1 MLRRLTLAVSF
12 FAALS
17 VPAMLC
23 AADLQKGLDAF
34 AAADYATSLAE
45 CEPLAEEGN
54 VEAMFCVGRLYA
66 NGFGVAMDDA
76 LALKWYG
83 LAAEGGHAEAQY
95 NLGVMH
101 ANGWGVAM
109 DDVTAAGFY
118 LQAAELG
125 FVPAQVALAQC
136 YDSGLGVEKDLL
148 SAYQWFEIAARA
160 DDYSARA
167 ESDRVRGRLSAD
179 ELAAADAKVARWLEE
194 SGSGMANADVVD

>member
-1 MLRRLTLAVSF
+1 MRRLTLAVLFCVLLS
-12 FAALS
+12 APLVAL
-17 VPAMLC
+17 

-34 AAADYATSLAE
+34 AVGDYEPSLAE

-66 NGFGVAMDDA
+66 NGFGVPMDDA

-109 DDVTAAGFY
+109 DDTAAAAFY
-118 LQAAELG
+118 EQAAEEG
-125 FVPAQVALAQC
+125 FVPAQLALGQC
-136 YDSGLGVEKDLL
+136 YDAGIGVEKNLQT
-148 SAYQWFEIAARA
+148 AYVWFDIAARQ
-160 DDYSARA
+160 DDITARG
-167 ESDRVRGRLSAD
+167 ERDRLQEQLSAE
-179 ELAAADAKVARWLEE
+179 ELAAAQAKAQQWLASFEAGD
-194 SGSGMANADVVD
+194 SNAGAIE

>member
-1 MLRRLTLAVSF
+1 MTGRATFALLFSILLLGSAV
-12 FAALS
+12 LH
-17 VPAMLC
+17 

-34 AAADYATSLAE
+34 AAGDYETSLAE

-83 LAAEGGHAEAQY
+83 LAADGGHAEAQY

-109 DDVTAAGFY
+109 DDSKAAGY
-118 LQAAELG
+118 YKQAAESG
-125 FVPAQVALAQC
+125 FAPAQLALGQC
-136 YDSGLGVEKDLL
+136 FDSGLGVEKDLQT
-148 SAYQWFEIAARA
+148 AYLWFELAARA
-160 DDYSARA
+160 GDYSARV
-167 ESDRVRGRLSAD
+167 ERDRVRDRLSAD
-179 ELAAADAKVARWLEE
+179 ELAAAQANLARWLEE
-194 SGSGMANADVVD
+194 YGSEMAKAEVVD